1 MHSESRPTILLL
13 EWRPKR
19 LALLSDC
26 LSIRYNIIVAHS
38 IPEATKYLDEQSEKI
53 DCVIS
58 CFHSDSKESV
68 FDLLRKAKQ
77 VEVPL
82 IFFCLFPSHFTR
94 TIEDSLVTTARMLGA
109 ESTLLQE
116 HLDTHELLETIE
128 QILANH
134 TQFGTC

>member
-1 MHSESRPTILLL
+1 MLNHSKPTILLL
-13 EWRPKR
+13 EWRAKR
-19 LALLSDC
+19 LQLLSSA
-26 LSIRYNIIVAHS
+26 LSEKYNIIVAQS
-38 IPEATKYLDEQSEKI
+38 VSDATNHLEEQSEKI

-82 IFFCLFPSHFTR
+82 IFFCLFPSHVTR

-109 ESTLLQE
+109 EATLLQE
-116 HLDTHELLETIE
+116 HLDIHELLETIE
-128 QILANH
+128 QILEK
-134 TQFGTC
+134 QKC